1 MKYET
6 RSASE
11 MKSETEFQSETKTEL
26 QSEQETFGTLFRTLS
41 TLNSKQTAD
50 NQLKKPAK
58 IQT

>member
-41 TLNSKQTAD
+41 ITYWNTQ
-50 NQLKKPAK
+50 
-58 IQT
+58 